1 MNFYIKQ
8 GAALCGEVTEILKD
22 QAMVSDEG
30 DKDKRLFIFDG
41 KDMRKAICDDVAK
54 LKDLMEGLISVKQF
68 DRHGNMLA
76 IPEEKL

>member
-22 QAMVSDEG
+22 QAMVSDEA

-41 KDMRKAICDDVAK
+41 KDMR
-54 LKDLMEGLISVKQF
+54 
-68 DRHGNMLA
+68 
-76 IPEEKL
+76 